1 MYAAFNLI
9 NVRDVFNNGVPM
21 NTYAEYYKVLNDMEI
36 SATRSSL
43 SKYLLNDVIID
54 GKLMSEDW
62 FPQIKADVFLSHS
75 HLDKEYAYAIAGWLN
90 VNFGLK
96 VFVDS
101 AIWGCADELLS
112 EIDNKYCMT
121 GRGYYSYVNRNI
133 STAHIHMMLSTA
145 LLKMIDET
153 ECLFFLNTENSL
165 TTQLSNCI
173 NGSTTYSPWIYSEIA
188 IANCIRR
195 ERKREGVIFE
205 SARDSAEIRK
215 YIAVYPIEL
224 EGFPIIT
231 STLLDNWRRSK
242 VKDTR
247 KIHSLDILYGIVLGK
262 WGDHYGV
269 Q

>member
-9 NVRDVFNNGVPM
+9 NVRDVFNNRVPM
-21 NTYAEYYKVLNDMEI
+21 NAYAEYYKVLNDMDI

-62 FPQIKADVFLSHS
+62 FPQINADVFLSHS

-153 ECLFFLNTENSL
+153 ECLFFLNTENS
-165 TTQLSNCI
+165 
-173 NGSTTYSPWIYSEIA
+173 
-188 IANCIRR
+188 
-195 ERKREGVIFE
+195 
-205 SARDSAEIRK
+205 
-215 YIAVYPIEL
+215 
-224 EGFPIIT
+224 
-231 STLLDNWRRSK
+231 
-242 VKDTR
+242 
-247 KIHSLDILYGIVLGK
+247 
-262 WGDHYGV
+262 
-269 Q
+269 